1 MATYKYDDLL
11 IKIEEV
17 SQQENN
23 QNCDIMFFDIQVI
36 LQNLISATNHEE
48 QLDLVGYYIDIAGI
62 PDARL
67 IFTTRGS
74 K

>member
-36 LQNLISATNHEE
+36 LQNFISATNYEE
-48 QLDLVGYYIDIAGI
+48 QLDSAGCYIDIAGM

-67 IFTTRGS
+67 VFTTRGS